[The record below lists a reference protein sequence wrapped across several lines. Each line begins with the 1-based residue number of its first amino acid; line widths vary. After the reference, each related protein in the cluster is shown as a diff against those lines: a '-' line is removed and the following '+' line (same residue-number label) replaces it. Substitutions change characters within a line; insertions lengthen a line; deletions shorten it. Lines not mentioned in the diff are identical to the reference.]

1 MKHYKIVKKT
11 FYGINHHAELT
22 EKSKFKCYQKIGW
35 FWFRMNAYS
44 MSPSGSTF
52 SCEDEVAFDTIE
64 QAERFIRMYHLASNK
79 IGKYTIE
86 TIKKID
92 LE

>member
-11 FYGINHHAELT
+11 FYGIDRYGELT

-35 FWFRMNAYS
+35 IWNIMNAYS
-44 MSPSGSTF
+44 MSNSGSTYITG
-52 SCEDEVAFDTIE
+52 DEVAFDTIE
-64 QAERFIRMYHLASNK
+64 EAENFIKGYHKCHNK
-79 IGKYTIE
+79 INKYIIE
-86 TIKKID
+86 TVKKID